1 MLAIP
6 KPANTASSSYL
17 IMLGAELRRYKL
29 DFENLLDESQ
39 PALTQFTADLAAT
52 RRGFELN
59 QLAWQ

>member
-1 MLAIP
+1 
-6 KPANTASSSYL
+6 
-17 IMLGAELRRYKL
+17 MLGAELRRYKL